1 MRSRVRLITCLQIV
15 ILLSAAGAIT
25 WVALMDPG
33 RPVIEHVALIW
44 TDGSH
49 VIIED
54 GHFSPSFDT
63 SAFDET
69 VSLELEVTVRRT
81 DPKRDFEYLAVV
93 PERELIEQ
101 ASFYQTGFA
110 FPVKVNPGESIT
122 VSCAMDL
129 PKWSIE
135 RIRATFKSHGIGHLI
150 VAKFIPEVTIL
161 RVEKGYWNPLLNF
174 LGLRRIWIRMR

>member
-1 MRSRVRLITCLQIV
+1 MRSRGRLITCLQIV

-33 RPVIEHVALIW
+33 EPVIEHVALIW
-44 TDGSH
+44 KDGSR
-49 VIIED
+49 IMTED

-63 SAFDET
+63 SAFGET
-69 VSLELEVTVRRT
+69 VSLIVEVTVRRT

-101 ASFYQTGFA
+101 ALFYQTG
-110 FPVKVNPGESIT
+110 PPYPLE
-122 VSCAMDL
+122 VSL
-129 PKWSIE
+129 GE
-135 RIRATFKSHGIGHLI
+135 RIVISCSMKIAKENIEMTRARFKSHGIGHLI

-161 RVEKGYWNPLLNF
+161 RVEKGYWNPLMNF
-174 LGLRRIWIRMR
+174 LGIRRIWIRMQ